1 MDLNRI
7 SSFVKVVE
15 SGSFTGASVAL
26 GVPKSSV
33 SRSVSQLEEALGVR
47 LLQRTTRK
55 LHLTD
60 AGRAFFE
67 RSRDALRGI
76 DEATSEVADMG
87 ASARGTV
94 RVTAPV
100 DIGVTALVGIIAEFR
115 EKHPDVHI
123 DLSLTA
129 RVVDMVGEGFDVAIR
144 AGSLIDSSLVAR
156 KIWKNTEVG
165 VFGTKAYL
173 AKHGTPKTL
182 ADLARHECV
191 LFRAKGGATTWRFS
205 KNRGG
210 EESVNVKGGVMVD
223 DMTFVRG
230 AVESGMGLGMLPD
243 FLKHE
248 SPRLVRV
255 LPEYALR
262 DTAVYVVT
270 PSARYLPLRVSLFRD
285 FLVEKL
291 GSLTCANGGK

>member
-15 SGSFTGASVAL
+15 SGSFTAAAQAL

-33 SRSVSQLEEALGVR
+33 SRSVSQLEDSLGVR
-47 LLQRTTRK
+47 LLQRTTRQ

-76 DEATSEVADMG
+76 DMATSEVADMG

-100 DIGVTALVGIIAEFR
+100 DIGVSALVWIIRDFR
-115 EKHPDVHI
+115 AKYPEIQV

-144 AGSLIDSSLVAR
+144 GGSLIDSSLVAKR
-156 KIWKNTEVG
+156 IWKNTEIG
-165 VFGTKAYL
+165 IFASKEYL
-173 AKHGTPKTL
+173 QKHGTPKTL
-182 ADLARHECV
+182 NDLTKHECI
-191 LFRAKGGATTWRFS
+191 LFRARGGSATWRFS
-205 KNRGG
+205 KARSG
-210 EESVNVKGGVMVD
+210 EEAVAVKGSVMVD
-223 DMTFVRG
+223 DMSFVSA
-230 AVESGMGLGMLPD
+230 AVEAGLGLGMLPD
-243 FLKHE
+243 FLGKE
-248 SPRLVRV
+248 RPSVVRV

-262 DTAVYVVT
+262 DSAINVVT

-285 FLVEKL
+285 FVVDKL
-291 GSLTCANGGK
+291 THMSCGAK